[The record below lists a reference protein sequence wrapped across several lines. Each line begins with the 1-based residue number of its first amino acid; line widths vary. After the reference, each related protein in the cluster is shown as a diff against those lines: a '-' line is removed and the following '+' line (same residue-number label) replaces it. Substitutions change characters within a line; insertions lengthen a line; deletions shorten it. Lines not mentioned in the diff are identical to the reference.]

1 MQQEKKFDF
10 NQTIGFILIAILF
23 GVFYYLNKPSEEEV
37 QAQKKEIVQKQEEAK
52 KQEQLNKIATSQ
64 AFQAV
69 DPALAKVV
77 EVSNDKLKVKFS
89 PKGAQISD
97 VQIIGYDAYA
107 PKKSEKKDPLHIVKD
122 GSSKFNLSFK
132 TKQGTV
138 LNVADL
144 VFVPQVQKNANNT
157 IVTFTANAQNSQIQ
171 YIYTLGDSYG
181 IDFEVKTQ
189 GLSNIVSDN
198 KVDLAW
204 TMDGF
209 STEKGKDQ
217 EKYWSHTYFQFKGN
231 KDIEYELFGADEW
244 EEEEAISW
252 VANKQQF
259 FATVLS
265 NDEGFKTTKGGS
277 KNSEADDMT
286 YSKFYHLNSQMDLKN
301 SEMNYKFT
309 WDFIPLD
316 YKMLSNY
323 NDKGFQNLI
332 DFGWGLFGWL
342 NKYFFLNIFKWLA
355 SVGITYGWVI
365 FLMTIVVKLVLSP
378 IMYKQYRQSALMK
391 VVRPEMNEINEKYK
405 DPKDAMKK
413 QQETMAI
420 YRNAGINP
428 LAGCLPAL
436 LQIPIFYALFRFFPN
451 LIDLRGVP
459 FWFVED
465 LTAYDD
471 LLKLP
476 EWVPFLNGHLSIFAL
491 LYIVAMMVYFK
502 ISGSMDNFQMPQQ
515 EGMPNMQFMKYMMYV
530 MPVFFFVF
538 LNNYASGLSWY
549 YLVSNTINIFIVLYI
564 KKFMIHEAK
573 IHQIIETNKTKPK
586 KQGKFA
592 TRMQEMMKQAQ
603 EMQEQQQKNKKK

>member
-217 EKYWSHTYFQFKGN
+217 E
-231 KDIEYELFGADEW
+231 I
-244 EEEEAISW
+244 
-252 VANKQQF
+252 
-259 FATVLS
+259 
-265 NDEGFKTTKGGS
+265 
-277 KNSEADDMT
+277 
-286 YSKFYHLNSQMDLKN
+286 
-301 SEMNYKFT
+301 
-309 WDFIPLD
+309 
-316 YKMLSNY
+316 
-323 NDKGFQNLI
+323 
-332 DFGWGLFGWL
+332 
-342 NKYFFLNIFKWLA
+342 
-355 SVGITYGWVI
+355 
-365 FLMTIVVKLVLSP
+365 
-378 IMYKQYRQSALMK
+378 
-391 VVRPEMNEINEKYK
+391 
-405 DPKDAMKK
+405 
-413 QQETMAI
+413 
-420 YRNAGINP
+420 
-428 LAGCLPAL
+428 
-436 LQIPIFYALFRFFPN
+436 
-451 LIDLRGVP
+451 
-459 FWFVED
+459 
-465 LTAYDD
+465 
-471 LLKLP
+471 
-476 EWVPFLNGHLSIFAL
+476 
-491 LYIVAMMVYFK
+491 
-502 ISGSMDNFQMPQQ
+502 
-515 EGMPNMQFMKYMMYV
+515 
-530 MPVFFFVF
+530 
-538 LNNYASGLSWY
+538 
-549 YLVSNTINIFIVLYI
+549 
-564 KKFMIHEAK
+564 
-573 IHQIIETNKTKPK
+573 
-586 KQGKFA
+586 
-592 TRMQEMMKQAQ
+592 
-603 EMQEQQQKNKKK
+603 

>member
-23 GVFYYLNKPSEEEV
+23 GVFYFLNKPSEEQIE
-37 QAQKKEIVQKQEEAK
+37 AQKKELVQKQQEAK
-52 KQEQLNKIATSQ
+52 KHEQLNNTASQQ

-69 DPALAKVV
+69 DPTLAQDV

-97 VQIIGYDAYA
+97 VEIIGFDAYDA
-107 PKKSEKKDPLHIVKD
+107 KKDGNKDPLHLVKN

-157 IVTFTANAQNSQIQ
+157 VITFTANAQNSQIQ
-171 YIYTLGDSYG
+171 YIYTLGDAYG

-189 GLSNIVSDN
+189 GLSNITAEN

-204 TMDGF
+204 TMDAF

-244 EEEEAISW
+244 NEEESISW

-259 FATVLS
+259 FASVLS
-265 NDEGFKTTKGGS
+265 YDEGFKNTNGGS
-277 KNSEADDMT
+277 KNSEKEDLT
-286 YSKFYHLNSQMDLKN
+286 YSKHFHLNSQMDLKN

-316 YKMLSNY
+316 YKMLKGY

-365 FLMTIVVKLVLSP
+365 FLMTIVVKLILSP
-378 IMYKQYRQSALMK
+378 VMYKQYRQSALMK
-391 VVRPEMNEINEKYK
+391 VVRPELNAINDKYK
-405 DPKDAMKK
+405 DSKDAMKK
-413 QQETMAI
+413 QQETMEI
-420 YRNAGINP
+420 YRTAGINP

-459 FWFVED
+459 FWFVDD

-471 LLKLP
+471 IIRIP
-476 EWVPFLNGHLSIFAL
+476 EWVPLLNGHLSIFAV

-515 EGMPNMQFMKYMMYV
+515 EGMPNMQFMKYMMYI

-573 IHQIIETNKTKPK
+573 IQQIIETNKTKPK

-592 TRMQEMMKQAQ
+592 SKMQNMMQQAQ
-603 EMQEQQQKNKKK
+603 EMQNQQKDNKKK